1 MIEAGVKKKN
11 IYVLELGK
19 RYNLGKY
26 IIEPVMAIHDV
37 PNFGYKIEI
46 VKENYNIFHITD
58 TSSIEHIEA
67 KNYNL
72 YCLEANYLT
81 DEELREKI
89 QEQEEKGEFSYYNRV
104 LNTHLSQLQALNWLN
119 ENKGTNSEYCFIH
132 QHIEKEDKNVC

>member
-1 MIEAGVKKKN
+1 
-11 IYVLELGK
+11 
-19 RYNLGKY
+19 
-26 IIEPVMAIHDV
+26 MAIHDV

-81 DEELREKI
+81 DEELMKKI
-89 QEQEEKGEFSYYNRV
+89 KEQEEKGEYSYYNRV
-104 LNTHLSQLQALNWLN
+104 LKTHLSQLQAINWLDK
-119 ENKGTNSEYCFIH
+119 NKGAESEVCFIH
-132 QHIEKEDKNVC
+132 QHERKKNEI